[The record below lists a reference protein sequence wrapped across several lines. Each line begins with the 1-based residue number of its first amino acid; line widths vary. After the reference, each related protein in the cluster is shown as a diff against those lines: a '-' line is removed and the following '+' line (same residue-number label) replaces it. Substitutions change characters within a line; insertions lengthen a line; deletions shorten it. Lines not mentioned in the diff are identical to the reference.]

1 MALKKTSPV
10 AKKNKRIFFNNLIKK
25 LASIMFIL
33 RSNPIES
40 EGGGMTTPDNKG
52 GFHTRAD
59 RPATPSLDFY

>member
-1 MALKKTSPV
+1 
-10 AKKNKRIFFNNLIKK
+10 
-25 LASIMFIL
+25 MFIL